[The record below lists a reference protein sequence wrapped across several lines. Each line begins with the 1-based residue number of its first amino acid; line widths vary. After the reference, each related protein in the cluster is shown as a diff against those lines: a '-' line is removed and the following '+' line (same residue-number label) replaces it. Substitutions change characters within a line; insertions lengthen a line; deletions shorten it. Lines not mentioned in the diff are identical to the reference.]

1 MQAQMQAVLV
11 SNGPGELYT
20 WVQPVLAELRR
31 YPLRAHLH
39 IHIGL
44 VPCQFASGAET
55 RIAATFGA
63 DSVSSPGDFAR
74 FMALGKRLP
83 GLEHP
88 TPNGFVL
95 SLGGS
100 AGMALDLG
108 KRLGYPVYRYS
119 FVPTWHR
126 KLAALFVH
134 DARAERR
141 ARLLGAPRER
151 LEQVGNLVADAVKLA
166 EPAPEPGNPHV
177 LLMPGSRDAFAV
189 HLIPL
194 MIALADALGERY
206 PQARFVWPVSRLLS
220 EEAVKTGIQGAHKE
234 TLGGMAGK
242 LEDEASNRR
251 VITPEGH
258 ALELAFESS
267 RYAHM
272 RAADLAVT
280 IPGTNTLELGV
291 AGVPGIVLLPLNK
304 PEVIPL
310 EGPGHWLSLV
320 PWVGAAL
327 KRQAVRLA
335 APHFPVALPNL
346 LSGEDLMVE
355 MKGEIVLGEVVDKAV
370 ALLTDPEERARRR
383 GRLLETMPPPG
394 AAARLVERV
403 LLECGS

>member
-1 MQAQMQAVLV
+1 MQAVLV

-31 YPLRAHLH
+31 HPH
-39 IHIGL
+39 IRVHIGL
-44 VPCQFASGAET
+44 VPCQFASGSET

-63 DSVSSPGDFAR
+63 DSVSAPGDLTR
-74 FMALGKRLP
+74 FMALGRRLP

-88 TPNGFVL
+88 TPDGFVL
-95 SLGGS
+95 SLGGN
-100 AGMALDLG
+100 AGLALNLG
-108 KRLGYPVYRYS
+108 EKLGYPVYRYS

-166 EPAPEPGNPHV
+166 EPAPERGNPHV

-194 MIALADALGERY
+194 MIALADALGKRY
-206 PQARFVWPVSRLLS
+206 PNARFVWPVSRLLS
-220 EEAVKTGIQGAHKE
+220 EGALEAGIRGVHKG
-234 TLGGMAGK
+234 TLGGVAGR
-242 LEDEASNRR
+242 LEGES
-251 VITPEGH
+251 VITPGGH
-258 ALELAFESS
+258 ALELAPENS

-280 IPGTNTLELGV
+280 IPGTNTLELGI
-291 AGVPGIVLLPLNK
+291 AGVPSMVLLPLNK

-320 PWVGAAL
+320 PGVGTTL

-355 MKGEIVLGEVVDKAV
+355 VKGEIVLEEVVDKAV

-394 AAARLVERV
+394 AAARLVKRV
-403 LLECGS
+403 LLECGP

>member
-1 MQAQMQAVLV
+1 MQAVLV

-20 WVQPVLAELRR
+20 WVKPMLAELRR
-31 YPLRAHLH
+31 YPHVRV
-39 IHIGL
+39 HIGL
-44 VPCQFASGAET
+44 VPCQFASGSET

-63 DSVSSPGDFAR
+63 DSVSAPGDFAR
-74 FMALGKRLP
+74 FMTLGKRLP
-83 GLEHP
+83 GLEQP
-88 TPNGFVL
+88 APKGFVL

-100 AGMALDLG
+100 AGLALNLG
-108 KRLGYPVYRYS
+108 EKLGYPVYRYS

-126 KLAALFVH
+126 KLTALFVH

-151 LEQVGNLVADAVKLA
+151 LEQIGNLVADAVKLA
-166 EPAPEPGNPHV
+166 EPAPERGNPHV
-177 LLMPGSRDAFAV
+177 LLMPGSRDAFAI

-194 MIALADALGERY
+194 MVALADALGERY
-206 PQARFVWPVSRLLS
+206 PNARFVWPVSRLLS
-220 EEAVKTGIQGAHKE
+220 EGALEVGIRGVHKE
-234 TLGGMAGK
+234 TLGGVAGK
-242 LEDEASNRR
+242 LEGEANRS
-251 VITPEGH
+251 VITPGGH
-258 ALELAFESS
+258 ALELASESS

-280 IPGTNTLELGV
+280 IPGTNTLELGI
-291 AGVPGIVLLPLNK
+291 AGVPSLVLLPLNK

-320 PWVGAAL
+320 PLVGTTL

-355 MKGEIVLGEVVDKAV
+355 MKGKIVLEEVVGKAV
-370 ALLTDPEERARRR
+370 GLLTDPEERARRR
-383 GRLLETMPPPG
+383 SRLLETMPPPG
-394 AAARLVERV
+394 AAARLVKRV
-403 LLECGS
+403 LLECGP